1 MTRYL
6 LDTNVVSAALR
17 GAPGIDQRL
26 SVLDAADWCI
36 SAITRSELRYGLA
49 LKPEALRL
57 ARLVEGFLQLATTAP
72 WDEAAAEVHG
82 RLRATL
88 RQRGAPIG
96 DFDEMIAAH
105 ALSLGAV
112 LVTDN
117 VRHFAQVPG
126 LVVENWQRTPGA

>member
-126 LVVENWQRTPGA
+126 LVVENWQRSPGA

>member
-126 LVVENWQRTPGA
+126 LVVENWQRTSGA

>member
-17 GAPGIDQRL
+17 GAPGIDLRL
-26 SVLDAADWCI
+26 SALEADDWCI

-49 LKPEALRL
+49 LKPDALRL
-57 ARLVEGFLQLATTAP
+57 ARLVEGFLHMATTAP
-72 WDEAAAEVHG
+72 WDGAASEVHG

-88 RQRGAPIG
+88 RQRGTPIG

-117 VRHFAQVPG
+117 VRHFGLVPG
-126 LVVENWQRTPGA
+126 LVIENWQRSPGD